1 VHAFDSSD
9 SHVTHLYVCR
19 KPFCVKEKEKE
30 RVYAPTNLTKQAV
43 TVLLRFKVF
52 QLVPAATSL
61 ETEDDARFAYFRD
74 VILSPLLVG
83 IHRICIYIYILMYD
97 LFHAKINF
105 YVCTLRKLICCS
117 TIYIPLCIRLSA
129 CLSNGL

>member
-1 VHAFDSSD
+1 MHAFDSSD
-9 SHVTHLYVCR
+9 SHVTHLYACW
-19 KPFCVKEKEKE
+19 KPFCVKEKENE
-30 RVYAPTNLTKQAV
+30 RVCAPTNLTKQAV

-83 IHRICIYIYILMYD
+83 INRICIYLWMYY

-117 TIYIPLCIRLSA
+117 TIYIPLCKRLSA

>member
-1 VHAFDSSD
+1 MHAFDSSD
-9 SHVTHLYVCR
+9 SHGTHLYVCR
-19 KPFCVKEKEKE
+19 KPFCVKEKE
-30 RVYAPTNLTKQAV
+30 RVCAPTNLTKQAV

-52 QLVPAATSL
+52 QLVPAAISL
-61 ETEDDARFAYFRD
+61 EIEDDARFAYFRD

-83 IHRICIYIYILMYD
+83 IHRICIYLWMHD

-105 YVCTLRKLICCS
+105 YVCTLRKLICGT
-117 TIYIPLCIRLSA
+117 TIYIPLCKRLSA

>member
-1 VHAFDSSD
+1 MHAFDSTD
-9 SHVTHLYVCR
+9 SHVTHLYACR
-19 KPFCVKEKEKE
+19 KPFCVKEKENE
-30 RVYAPTNLTKQAV
+30 RVCAPTNLTKQAV

-83 IHRICIYIYILMYD
+83 INRICIYID
-97 LFHAKINF
+97 
-105 YVCTLRKLICCS
+105 V
-117 TIYIPLCIRLSA
+117 
-129 CLSNGL
+129 